1 MRNSVK
7 WYSGEVKPSFKSW
20 THTRMRMQNGDF
32 YKGTLIQ
39 GEKSGYGLYRTVPYL
54 YGVVGE
60 NQTAEQLVN
69 WTEYNGEWRNDKPN
83 GYGILRLMRG
93 DGLVRVIHDGEWI
106 NGEQSEVWFERQRQ
120 QSKQAAA

>member
-1 MRNSVK
+1 MTMNRAK
-7 WYSGEVKPSFKSW
+7 WYSGEVEPSIKSW
-20 THTRMRMQNGDF
+20 THTHMGMPNGDI
-32 YKGTLIQ
+32 YR
-39 GEKSGYGLYRTVPYL
+39 GERSGYGLYRTVPYL

-60 NQTAEQLVN
+60 NTSAQELVN
-69 WTEYNGEWRNDKPN
+69 WTEYDGEWRNDKPN

-106 NGEQSEVWFERQRQ
+106 NGEQSEVWTERQRQ